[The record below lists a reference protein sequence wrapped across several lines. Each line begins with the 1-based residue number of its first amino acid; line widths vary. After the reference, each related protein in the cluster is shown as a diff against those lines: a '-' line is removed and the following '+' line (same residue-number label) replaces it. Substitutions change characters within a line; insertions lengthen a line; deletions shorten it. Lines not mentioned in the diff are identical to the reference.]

1 MRRSRPL
8 ELGRR
13 DAAADPLLRLL
24 AGAVG
29 QPDDR
34 ERRRAALQVRLDLDA
49 PRVEADERVGDGAG
63 EHVAT
68 LGDNRVTCLCRMC
81 DRRRAESG

>member
-1 MRRSRPL
+1 MP
-8 ELGRR
+8 
-13 DAAADPLLRLL
+13 AADAFLRLL

-34 ERRRAALQVRLDLDA
+34 ERRPRQLQVRLDLDPA
-49 PRVEADERVGDGAG
+49 RLETDERMRDRAS

-68 LGDNRVTCLCRMC
+68 LGGNRYVSVPAL
-81 DRRRAESG
+81 